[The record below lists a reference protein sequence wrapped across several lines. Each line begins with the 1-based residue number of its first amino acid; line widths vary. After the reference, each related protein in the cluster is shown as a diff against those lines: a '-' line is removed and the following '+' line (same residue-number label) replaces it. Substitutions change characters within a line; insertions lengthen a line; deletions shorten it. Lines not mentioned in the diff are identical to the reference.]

1 MPPGVEPRYI
11 VAPPAPQRFVVQQV
25 AVMVHNRGS
34 AFEEALKARVTAHLA
49 AQVTPA
55 SQPSQPSPS
64 SQPPQATQPSASSQT
79 THSSQPPQATHT
91 TTTSKWSFLL
101 EEGSTANLF
110 YRWCVLVLGSGEDF
124 AAYSLLPFQ
133 FVQGGDWFVPP
144 PVQDERTVHDRLE
157 AMASELKTKA
167 IKREHA
173 GDVEDAREKRRREEL
188 GWALCGGLTRRS
200 NLLLDT
206 VAVATDLAA
215 DA

>member
-64 SQPPQATQPSASSQT
+64 SQT

-91 TTTSKWSFLL
+91 TTTSKWGFLL
-101 EEGSTANLF
+101 EEGNTANLF
-110 YRWCVLVLGSGEDF
+110 YRWCVLVLGNGEDF

-144 PVQDERTVHDRLE
+144 PAQDERAVRDRLE
-157 AMASELKTKA
+157 AVASELKSKA

-173 GDVEDAREKRRREEL
+173 GDVKDAREKRRREEL

-200 NLLLDT
+200 NLLLDA
-206 VAVATDLAA
+206 VAVATGLAA

>member
-1 MPPGVEPRYI
+1 M
-11 VAPPAPQRFVVQQV
+11 
-25 AVMVHNRGS
+25 
-34 AFEEALKARVTAHLA
+34 
-49 AQVTPA
+49 
-55 SQPSQPSPS
+55 
-64 SQPPQATQPSASSQT
+64 
-79 THSSQPPQATHT
+79 
-91 TTTSKWSFLL
+91 
-101 EEGSTANLF
+101 
-110 YRWCVLVLGSGEDF
+110 LVLGNGEDF

-144 PVQDERTVHDRLE
+144 PAQDERAVRDRLE
-157 AMASELKTKA
+157 AVASELKSKA

-200 NLLLDT
+200 NLLLDA

>member
-1 MPPGVEPRYI
+1 M
-11 VAPPAPQRFVVQQV
+11 
-25 AVMVHNRGS
+25 
-34 AFEEALKARVTAHLA
+34 
-49 AQVTPA
+49 
-55 SQPSQPSPS
+55 
-64 SQPPQATQPSASSQT
+64 
-79 THSSQPPQATHT
+79 
-91 TTTSKWSFLL
+91 
-101 EEGSTANLF
+101 
-110 YRWCVLVLGSGEDF
+110 LVLGNGEDF
-124 AAYSLLPFQ
+124 ATYSLLPFQ

>member
-34 AFEEALKARVTAHLA
+34 AFEEALKARVAAHLA

-64 SQPPQATQPSASSQT
+64 SQPPQAT
-79 THSSQPPQATHT
+79 HT
-91 TTTSKWSFLL
+91 TTTSKWGFLL

-110 YRWCVLVLGSGEDF
+110 YRWCVLVLGNGEDF

-144 PVQDERTVHDRLE
+144 PVQDERAVRDRLE
-157 AMASELKTKA
+157 AVASELKSKA